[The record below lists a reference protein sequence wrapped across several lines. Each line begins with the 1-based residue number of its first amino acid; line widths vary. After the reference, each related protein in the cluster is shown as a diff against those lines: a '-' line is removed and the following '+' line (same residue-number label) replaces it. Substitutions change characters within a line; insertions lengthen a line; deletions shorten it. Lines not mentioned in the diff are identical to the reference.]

1 MKMQISRR
9 QNMDL
14 QRYAAAVVVEMTPFP
29 LLHRSAL
36 QKFNFNNHGGFIKS
50 LFPGSDTYW
59 PTKFAK
65 T

>member
-1 MKMQISRR
+1 MKMQIRGR
-9 QNMDL
+9 QNTDL
-14 QRYAAAVVVEMTPFP
+14 QRYAAVVVQLTPFP
-29 LLHRSAL
+29 WLQRSAP

-50 LFPGSDTYW
+50 LFPGSDPYW